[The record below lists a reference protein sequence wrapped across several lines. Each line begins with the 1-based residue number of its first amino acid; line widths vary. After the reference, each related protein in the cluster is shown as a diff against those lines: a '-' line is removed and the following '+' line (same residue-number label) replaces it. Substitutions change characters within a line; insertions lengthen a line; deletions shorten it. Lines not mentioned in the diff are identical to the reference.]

1 MSVLIKNGTVIN
13 ADASRKVDIFVD
25 GEIIG
30 QVGES
35 LEVHADHVIDASDK
49 YVIPGGIDVHTHL
62 DMPFGGTVSS
72 DDFETG
78 HVAGAHGG
86 TTCHIDFVMQSK
98 GQSLPEAVDIW
109 HGKADGKACIDYG
122 FHVAVTDMPES
133 VMKELPTLVG
143 LGITS
148 IKLFMAYKGAL
159 MVDDETLFRAMQIA
173 RDNGI
178 LTCVH
183 AENGDAIDVLVRQTI
198 AEGKTAPIY
207 HAKSRPHWA
216 EAEATARAIYL
227 AAMADAPVFI
237 VHLSCASALDHVRR
251 ARAKGLKAMA
261 ETCVQYLFT
270 TENDLA
276 RPGFEGAKYVCS
288 PPPRTKDDQE
298 ALWKGLTN
306 GDLVDISTDH
316 CPFNYKGQKELGRGD
331 FSKIPNGLPGI
342 EDRLM
347 VMHHH
352 GVGGGRFSLEK
363 WVEICSANPAKAFGL
378 YPRKGA
384 IAEGSDADIVV
395 WDPEKEHTISAGTH
409 HMRIDYN
416 IYEGLTVK
424 GVPEIVFSGGRIVVE
439 DGEFKGKVGAG
450 RFVRRDPIEQ
460 VV

>member
-1 MSVLIKNGTVIN
+1 MSTLIKNGTVIN
-13 ADASRKVDIFVD
+13 ADASRKADVFVD

-35 LEVHADHVIDASDK
+35 LEVQADRVIDAREK

-78 HVAGAHGG
+78 QVAAAHGG

-98 GQSLPEAVDIW
+98 GQSLAEAVDIW

-122 FHVAVTDMPES
+122 FHVAVTDTPES
-133 VMKELPTLVG
+133 VMEELPTLVD

-148 IKLFMAYKGAL
+148 IKLFMAYKGVL
-159 MVDDETLFRAMQIA
+159 MVNDETLFRAMQIA
-173 RDNGI
+173 RENGI

-183 AENGDAIDVLVRQTI
+183 AENGDAIDVLVRQTLG
-198 AEGKTAPIY
+198 EGKTEPVY

-216 EAEATARAIYL
+216 EAEATGRAIYL

-237 VHLSCASALDHVRR
+237 VHLSCASALENVRR
-251 ARAKGLKAMA
+251 ARAEGLKAMA
-261 ETCVQYLFT
+261 ETCVQYLLT
-270 TENDLA
+270 TEDDLA

-288 PPPRTKDDQE
+288 PPLRTENDQE
-298 ALWKGLTN
+298 ALWAGLRD

-316 CPFNYKGQKELGRGD
+316 CPFNYVGQKELGRED

-342 EDRLM
+342 EDRVM
-347 VMHHH
+347 VIHHH
-352 GVGGGRFSLEK
+352 GVGGGRISLEK

-378 YPRKGA
+378 YPRKGM
-384 IAEGSDADIVV
+384 IAEGSDADIVI

-416 IYEGLTVK
+416 IYEGMTVK
-424 GVPEIVFSGGRIVVE
+424 GVPEIVFSGGRSVVE
-439 DGEFKGKVGAG
+439 HGEFKGKVGAG
-450 RFVRRDPIEQ
+450 RFVQRDPIKEI
-460 VV
+460 V